1 MRGGTWVER
10 TALLWDVRAML
21 LLGRKRPKL
30 TLSAR
35 SQEAALVGCAALMTF
50 ASNGY
55 LQEQDFLALFL
66 KVVSGQQIFFV
77 LFQFL
82 GQYQLLSFTRDYAYR
97 NIERSRIRRQYH
109 TARSRKNRDW
119 GKRDPRAN
127 SPLDNYHSESWSPDG
142 S

>member
-1 MRGGTWVER
+1 MRDGSWVDR
-10 TALLWDVRAML
+10 TALFWDVRAML

-30 TLSAR
+30 TLSAK
-35 SQEAALVGCAALMTF
+35 SQEVALLSLAAVMTF

-55 LQEQDFLALFL
+55 LQEQDFLVLFL
-66 KVVSGQQIFFV
+66 KVVSGQQIFLV

-97 NIERSRIRRQYH
+97 NMERSRIRRQYH
-109 TARSRKNRDW
+109 TAHSRKNGDR

-127 SPLDNYHSESWSPDG
+127 SPLSKYDSESSSADG